1 MTTPHSDPAAQS
13 GGLLRRL
20 LAGRRRYAFGAVVI
34 AVWLF
39 VAVVV
44 ALATASGVVWF

>member
-1 MTTPHSDPAAQS
+1 MSAHHSDPAPQS

-20 LAGRRRYAFGAVVI
+20 LQGRRRYIFGAAVI
-34 AVWLF
+34 AIWLL
-39 VAVVV
+39 VAIVV